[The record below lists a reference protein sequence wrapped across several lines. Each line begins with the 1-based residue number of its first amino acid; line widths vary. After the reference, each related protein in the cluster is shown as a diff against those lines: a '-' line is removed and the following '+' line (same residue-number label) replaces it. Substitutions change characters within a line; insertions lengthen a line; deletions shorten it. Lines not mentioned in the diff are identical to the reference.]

1 MDGLYARDTIF
12 GLKEFFAVA
21 WGSWF
26 QQWTFFLMVVKRR
39 LVHIKQYQY
48 HSCIPTRL
56 VAGWKDW
63 TRSWLMRRAMR
74 PFCFWG
80 HGYWLHCFR
89 EHVLFGHPPSA
100 FLKKLDA
107 ALVNIDHLIIW
118 IIMTMMQY
126 APLSVTFESLGILW
140 YPDFVL
146 HQSIHVTPSFWC
158 VCTVVPLEWFFL
170 SLYIDMYSILI
181 VVTHTNIHYLSLY
194 IYYIYIVMLNVYEGI

>member
-1 MDGLYARDTIF
+1 
-12 GLKEFFAVA
+12 
-21 WGSWF
+21 
-26 QQWTFFLMVVKRR
+26 MVVKRR

-107 ALVNIDHLIIW
+107 ASFGEHWSFDHLNHNANDAICAFECDIW
-118 IIMTMMQY
+118 KSWD
-126 APLSVTFESLGILW
+126 PLISRLRFALIYTCD
-140 YPDFVL
+140 PVL
-146 HQSIHVTPSFWC
+146 LMCLHSGTTGVIFSS
-158 VCTVVPLEWFFL
+158 L
-170 SLYIDMYSILI
+170 SLYIDMYTILT
-181 VVTHTNIHYLSLY
+181 VR
-194 IYYIYIVMLNVYEGI
+194 VYNTY